1 MKTDNKILR
10 QEKELDIR
18 ADEVPVADDL
28 WDEEDYDAD
37 EEPYDSMQELKM
49 AAWNI
54 VRENPGIEVQDWIE
68 MLIKQYPSEVVD
80 AFGSNPFE
88 AFPLMEDF
96 WDCNDYEDPETG
108 ECRTFADW
116 SEYYATDPDALRDR
130 LDSANERI
138 RELENEIGLLRAE
151 RKKRTTGPPDIN
163 NKGYKKENIEKII

>member
-1 MKTDNKILR
+1 MDNEILR
-10 QEKELDIR
+10 QEGELPQLLDIR
-18 ADEVPVADDL
+18 ADKTPVSDEAWDDEDCEV
-28 WDEEDYDAD
+28 D
-37 EEPYDSMQELKM
+37 EEPCDFMQELKV

-96 WDCNDYEDPETG
+96 WDCNDYEDPESG

-116 SEYYATDPDALRDR
+116 SEYYATDPDALRDQ
-130 LDSANERI
+130 LDRANERI
-138 RELENEIGLLRAE
+138 RELENDNARLIKA
-151 RKKRTTGPPDIN
+151 
-163 NKGYKKENIEKII
+163 IEKLKKDNGNERH